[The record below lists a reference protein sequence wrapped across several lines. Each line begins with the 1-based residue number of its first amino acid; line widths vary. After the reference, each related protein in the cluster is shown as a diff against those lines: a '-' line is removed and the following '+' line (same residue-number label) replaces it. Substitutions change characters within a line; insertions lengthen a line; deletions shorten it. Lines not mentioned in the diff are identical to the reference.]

1 MLKRFF
7 SLMFISLFTIF
18 SGCFHQSI
26 LNEQEIIIHPR
37 SVWGAND
44 PKPYKSQVPVRI
56 TIHHEGT
63 YFPQDSLAFRH
74 IKNIQIWGMRERKWA
89 DVPYHYFIDGFGNII
104 EGRNIFTAGETNT
117 SYNPE
122 GHILISIIGE
132 YHKRQ
137 KLNSEQYNSLIKLI
151 AHLCNQFKINPNS
164 IRGHRD
170 YCKPGETDC
179 PGDNIYQ
186 LIENKQIINDVERI
200 LGK

>member
-151 AHLCNQFKINPNS
+151 AHLCNQFKINPDS

-186 LIENKQIINDVERI
+186 LIENKQIINDVERV